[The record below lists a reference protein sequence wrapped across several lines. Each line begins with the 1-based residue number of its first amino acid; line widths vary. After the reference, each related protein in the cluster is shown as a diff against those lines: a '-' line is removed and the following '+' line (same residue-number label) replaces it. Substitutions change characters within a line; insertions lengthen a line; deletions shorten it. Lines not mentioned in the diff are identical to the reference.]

1 MHLPH
6 SDGSLGKNIPVWLR
20 KCFDHG
26 RVFFERINE
35 HFSSNRSSFW
45 TRWENVLPVKR
56 FVSIRFDYAQLQCA
70 ATEFSRAA
78 HWRTMVTIRLWSTRF
93 APPRTPAS
101 VSSKRTALRYFGSWS
116 SARVHHEKIVQED
129 TYETPDSGVQ
139 SIARNLWQ
147 FEIAQCCFAWSV
159 QSGDAFVGS
168 TTQTVRRYL
177 SRTPIDA
184 LRTAPRT
191 LLNSKFFQTPRIELT
206 QNLLG

>member
-35 HFSSNRSSFW
+35 HFSSNRSFFW

-56 FVSIRFDYAQLQCA
+56 LFRFVSIMLNCN
-70 ATEFSRAA
+70 
-78 HWRTMVTIRLWSTRF
+78 
-93 APPRTPAS
+93 APPLNLAGLLIGGRWSPLGYDRRDSHHHERLQACL
-101 VSSKRTALRYFGSWS
+101 RRERRRYFGSWS